1 MVFHQISLDQ
11 TTLTQE
17 VILMVIEVFGWSN
30 LIQVDFQIRK
40 NLDGNIHVKNTLVY
54 VISLQVIDSMI
65 IMCVTL

>member
-40 NLDGNIHVKNTLVY
+40 NLDNIYMYREEYFGLCH
-54 VISLQVIDSMI
+54 ISIGD
-65 IMCVTL
+65 